1 MQPVLLQ
8 NSGNLS
14 DPVTPVTALVTP
26 YSPVSASQS
35 QQQRPA
41 TTALQQPQ
49 NDLFEDPVFY
59 NHQNDMFKQAFN
71 ECYDKL
77 YPFQKEIFLRSYQK
91 NSIIYLPTGAGKTV
105 VAAALVAYNRAVN
118 RTRPVVFIVNRIP
131 LITQQA
137 NVLRRISNI
146 RVAEVCGEKKD
157 ARSWADVKLMF
168 DAVVIMDSVCKEWL
182 VKYPV
187 MSGEIGLLILDEVHH
202 ARKNAAY
209 ACILKEVH
217 QNADSEQ
224 LPVRVIGLSASPAAR
239 ESRQKTKKSL
249 EDLMILAQCQLVT
262 VINCIEDLERRVNI
276 PSSELY
282 EYRPSPME
290 IYFDDLLR
298 CLIRDVETIIIPR
311 ITPRFPAAGAT
322 LSSIIGTPYG
332 TQSYIAKTRDVWALA
347 VSGGHRGWRFI
358 ADFLSML
365 NMSLMLLEEASLLEM
380 FNHVLQNPCVNF
392 VCSTLF
398 RQDTG
403 TTVTLSE
410 SAPVDDLDRFIQ
422 ALASPMLMP
431 LYGIIISEHQ
441 HIAARA
447 EAIEG
452 EVDTTA
458 YSSSTKM
465 RCLFEI
471 LNEIADELEDLSNFR
486 GIVFCETKAATAT
499 IQSRLSATPL
509 GRKLN
514 PQWFVGHGKS
524 LVDVPGTN
532 AHQMIAMTDAQQRKC
547 LQSFRDGD
555 TKLLIATSVA
565 EEGLDIPICSLVVR
579 YEGVFSV
586 QSFIQSRGRARRHN
600 SRFVVISRLLGENP
614 CKTVL
619 EDIKVQEEVI
629 REICCMD
636 QAQIIQSGITE
647 KGEFWESDPLHFLAA
662 FEERFRVSIYTE
674 EFPGKVYK
682 YVEVSQTLYEGFG
695 VGTDSK
701 ARAAASK
708 ELCKALYIK
717 GYILPN
723 DSAANTVKV
732 DDISRTVQN
741 RFQYIDERLDIAFTR
756 ERELRGDC
764 KYIEVFNEMQWTS
777 QRTPFFVLDE
787 KLKDRKFGSP
797 NPKDTYLH
805 ALKQFEVSIDFG
817 MMTLDGQ
824 MVQQRAVETHASRQV
839 ALESAALR
847 CLRTLGEY
855 AITRPSRYKRRP
867 SN

>member
-1 MQPVLLQ
+1 MQPSFITLR
-8 NSGNLS
+8 GNLS
-14 DPVTPVTALVTP
+14 DPV
-26 YSPVSASQS
+26 SPVANTTEPLPFVNTVGYV
-35 QQQRPA
+35 QQQ
-41 TTALQQPQ
+41 QQVDSLRQ
-49 NDLFEDPVFY
+49 SSSDFFADPVFY
-59 NHQNDMFKQAFN
+59 DHQNDMLKKAFN
-71 ECYDKL
+71 ECYETL
-77 YPFQKEIFLRSYQK
+77 YPFQKEVFLRSYQK

-105 VAAALVAYNRAVN
+105 VASALVAYNRAVN
-118 RTRPVVFIVNRIP
+118 RTRPVVFVVNRIP

-137 NVLRRISNI
+137 NVLRRIANI

-157 ARSWADVKLMF
+157 ARSWSDVKLMY

-202 ARKNAAY
+202 ARKNGAY
-209 ACILKEVH
+209 ACILKSVH
-217 QNADSEQ
+217 QNAEEEQ
-224 LPVRVIGLSASPAAR
+224 YPVRVIGLSASPAAR
-239 ESRQKTKKSL
+239 ESRAKTKKSL
-249 EDLMILAQCQLVT
+249 EDLMILARCQLVT
-262 VINCIEDLERRVNI
+262 VINCMDDLERRVNI

-290 IYFDDLLR
+290 VYFDDLLR

-311 ITPRFPAAGAT
+311 IAGRFPVAGAT
-322 LSSIIGTPYG
+322 LSNIIGTPYG

-380 FNHVLQNPCVNF
+380 FTHVLQHPCVNF

-398 RQDTG
+398 RQDAGETM
-403 TTVTLSE
+403 TLTEFS
-410 SAPVDDLDRFIQ
+410 PVDDLDRFIQ

-431 LYGIIISEHQ
+431 LYGITLSEHQ

-447 EAIEG
+447 ETIAG
-452 EVDTTA
+452 EADTTA

-471 LNEIADELEDLSNFR
+471 LNEIAEELDDLTNFR
-486 GIVFCETKAATAT
+486 GIVFCETKAATAA
-499 IQSRLSATPL
+499 IQSRLAVTEL
-509 GRKLN
+509 GRKLK

-524 LVDVPGTN
+524 LVDIPGTN

-547 LQSFRDGD
+547 LQAFRDGD

-600 SRFVVISRLLGENP
+600 SRFVVISKLLGENP

-619 EDIKVQEEVI
+619 EDIQVQEEVV
-629 REICCMD
+629 REICMMD
-636 QAQIIQSGITE
+636 QDRIIQAGVAE

-662 FEERFRVSIYTE
+662 FEERHRVSIFTE
-674 EFPGKVYK
+674 EFPGEVFK
-682 YVEVSQTLYEGFG
+682 YVEVGPVVYEGSG

-701 ARAAASK
+701 ARAAAAK

-723 DSAANTVKV
+723 NSAENTIKV

-741 RFQYIDERLDIAFTR
+741 RFQYIDKKLNIAFTR
-756 ERELRGDC
+756 ERDLRGGNC
-764 KYIEVFNEMQWTS
+764 RFIEEFREAEWTS
-777 QRTPFFVLDE
+777 QRTPFFLLEE
-787 KLKDRKFGSP
+787 KLRDRKFGSS
-797 NPKDTYLH
+797 NVKETFLH
-805 ALKQFEVSIDFG
+805 SLQKFEVSIDFG
-817 MMTLDGQ
+817 MMTLEGQ
-824 MVQQRAVETHASRQV
+824 MVQQRAVETDASRRV
-839 ALESAALR
+839 ALETAALR
-847 CLRTLGEY
+847 CLRCLGEY
-855 AITRPSRYKRRP
+855 AIIRPSRYGSRK
-867 SN
+867 